1 MLYLCPQLN
10 HHKVFKQILFIYCLS
25 VGGLAVWQLPSKQLV
40 WVQLPADASFIM
52 TQTNQEKILV
62 LCAHNDD
69 QIIGAGGTLVKYNKK
84 GIPFK
89 TVIFSFW
96 EGSHPHIK
104 QHLVVETRVREALKS
119 DKILGG
125 NGIAFFGIKEGK
137 FKEEF
142 KAKKIKQRVEWTIN
156 QENPTRIFTHSD
168 DDFHPDHKAVYY
180 LVKELIDEK
189 KINCE
194 VYSFYILNLIF
205 SAPWENLKRGFLTW
219 KE

>member
-1 MLYLCPQLN
+1 
-10 HHKVFKQILFIYCLS
+10 
-25 VGGLAVWQLPSKQLV
+25 
-40 WVQLPADASFIM
+40 M

-89 TVIFSFW
+89 TVIFSFG

-194 VYSFYILNLIF
+194 VYSFDIWNVVKLKKRNYPRMVVDITNEFDTKMDSLLVHKSQKVAIF
-205 SAPWENLKRGFLTW
+205 TLFANIYLKAVFNGWRNGFRFAEVFRKL
-219 KE
+219 K